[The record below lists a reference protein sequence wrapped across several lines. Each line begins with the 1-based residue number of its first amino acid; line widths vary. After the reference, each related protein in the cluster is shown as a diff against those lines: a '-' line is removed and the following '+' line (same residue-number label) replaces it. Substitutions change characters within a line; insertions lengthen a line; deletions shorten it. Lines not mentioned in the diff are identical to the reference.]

1 MVLAKSDESIFGDGT
16 EEGQLGGPLV
26 LATQSASSLAPTG

>member
-1 MVLAKSDESIFGDGT
+1 MVLAKSDENVTGDRK

-26 LATQSASSLAPTG
+26 LATQVSL